1 MLLCV
6 TFGKIVRKAVIATGG
21 RGFQMT
27 IIGHIGKKFDCLCQI
42 SGVYANNAASLFPY
56 AHFFN
61 YAHISF
67 CYSSHIG
74 LNPLPKKEA
83 GLAFI
88 LCCFC

>member
-42 SGVYANNAASLFPY
+42 SGVYANNAASLFPTMLTY
-56 AHFFN
+56 HFAT
-61 YAHISF
+61 AHI
-67 CYSSHIG
+67 
-74 LNPLPKKEA
+74 
-83 GLAFI
+83 LASV
-88 LCCFC
+88 LCLRRKQVWHSYCAVSTEL